1 VESNTVNDIERFTFA
16 AIPGASVIAVVI
28 WPFSRKDDGG
38 FRTIQGAIKS
48 GSTLGTTG
56 TDVALGTN
64 YQYLFCQSLTDP
76 NTGAAWTLA
85 AVNAAEFGVKI
96 TN

>member
-1 VESNTVNDIERFTFA
+1 
-16 AIPGASVIAVVI
+16 VVI
-28 WPFSRKDDGG
+28 WPFARKDDGG

-48 GSTLGTTG
+48 GGTLGTIG

-64 YQYLFCQSLTDP
+64 YQYLFCQSTTDP
-76 NTGAAWTLA
+76 NTGSAWTLA

>member
-1 VESNTVNDIERFTFA
+1 MTAVSERFKGRS
-16 AIPGASVIAVVI
+16 GA
-28 WPFSRKDDGG
+28 
-38 FRTIQGAIKS
+38 GA
-48 GSTLGTTG
+48 LGTTG